1 MDTAL
6 ASTEAEILTSLIPQ
20 RNGRIYPRA
29 VNKPISPYPS
39 RHARPGPVSQH
50 AEYTITIATPAT
62 RTSTSTHQDKQ
73 PRPQH
78 DNPPLGLADH

>member
-50 AEYTITIATPAT
+50 AGYTITITIPGHPADT
-62 RTSTSTHQDKQ
+62 ITDQVRQSAQ
-73 PRPQH
+73 RP
-78 DNPPLGLADH
+78 DNPP